1 MADTRNG
8 PELHPVTV
16 ELAEGAN
23 FGSITTVFP
32 SGLFQTHIIWVGTDG
47 ERLVVNT
54 EVHRKKHT
62 NIQSDP
68 RVTLTIRDESDP
80 YRYAEARGRVVETV
94 TGQEARDHIDEL
106 ARKYTGEDYPPD
118 NIKTERVMMWIVP
131 ERQTIVDQGSGVG
144 TED

>member
-1 MADTRNG
+1 MADVKNG

-32 SGLFQTHIIWVGTDG
+32 SGLFQTHIIWVGMDG
-47 ERLVVNT
+47 GRLVVNT

-62 NIQSDP
+62 NIQKDP
-68 RVTLTIRDESDP
+68 RVTLTIRDENDP
-80 YRYAEARGRVVETV
+80 YRYAEVRGRVEETV
-94 TGQEARDHIDEL
+94 AGRKARDHIDEV

-118 NIKTERVMMWIVP
+118 NIKTERVIMYIVP
-131 ERQTIVDQGSGVG
+131 ERQTIVDQKAGTG